1 MVSNSYISLEEEKIR
16 EGAIFDLRLNYNNFE
31 LVDDIWS
38 ELNINIDCLE
48 QDNSIDEEID
58 EECLKNEDSFFNYKN
73 DLKEIEE
80 KMNLKNLNKMD
91 IEEI

>member
-1 MVSNSYISLEEEKIR
+1 MVGNSYISLEEEKIR
-16 EGAIFDLRLNYNNFE
+16 ERAIFDLRLNYNNFE

-58 EECLKNEDSFFNYKN
+58 EESLKNEDSFFNYKN
-73 DLKEIEE
+73 DLKKIE
-80 KMNLKNLNKMD
+80 
-91 IEEI
+91 